1 MQFVCLADNSD
12 EMPSLIFSENDK
24 TKNIMLSATILLN
37 ALRVSKQEF
46 FNMLE
51 VKPKQLF
58 AGKKYGE

>member
-1 MQFVCLADNSD
+1 
-12 EMPSLIFSENDK
+12 
-24 TKNIMLSATILLN
+24 MLSATILLN